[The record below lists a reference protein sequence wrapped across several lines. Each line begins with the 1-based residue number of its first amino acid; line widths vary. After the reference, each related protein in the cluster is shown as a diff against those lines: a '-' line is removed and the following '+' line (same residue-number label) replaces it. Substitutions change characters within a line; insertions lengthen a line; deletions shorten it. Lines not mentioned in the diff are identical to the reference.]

1 MCFGGGGV
9 QQPQIVYQGPSNK
22 DIKANQKALDDYTQK
37 ATEQQDAFAKQL
49 QEQID
54 KANAETESLTAQYST
69 ELDRIKQEEQDR
81 IAASQAGANAAVSGA
96 QGQAAADVAA
106 AGASGAAQQVG
117 AYAVTTTQSDP
128 IEGAQ
133 TTAAK
138 LKKEK
143 PKGSLKIST
152 AALPSASGTGL
163 NIGV

>member
-1 MCFGGGGV
+1 MCLGGGGV
-9 QQPQIVYQGPSNK
+9 SQPQIVYQGPSEQ
-22 DIKANQKALDDYTQK
+22 DLAANRAAMDQYRTQ
-37 ATEQQDAFAKQL
+37 ASAQQDAFSRQL
-49 QEQID
+49 QQQID
-54 KANAETESLTAQYST
+54 AANKETESLKAQYST
-69 ELDRIKQEEQDR
+69 ELSQIQRQEQDR
-81 IAASQAGANAAVSGA
+81 IAGAKD
-96 QGQAAADVAA
+96 QAAADVAA

-117 AYAVTTTQSDP
+117 AYAVTTTQSAP

>member
-1 MCFGGGGV
+1 MCFGGS
-9 QQPQIVYQGPSNK
+9 QPQAPSIVYQGPSEA
-22 DIKANQKALDDYTQK
+22 DIAANQASLDQYRTQAL
-37 ATEQQDAFAKQL
+37 AQQDAFSQQL
-49 QEQID
+49 QQQID
-54 KANAETESLTAQYST
+54 AANTETESLKAQYST
-69 ELDRIKQEEQDR
+69 ELTRIEQQEQDR
-81 IAASQAGANAAVSGA
+81 IAGA

-106 AGASGAAQQVG
+106 AGAAGAAQQVG
-117 AYAVTTTQSDP
+117 AYAVTTTQSEP
-128 IEGAQ
+128 IDGAQ

>member
-1 MCFGGGGV
+1 MCFGGS
-9 QQPQIVYQGPSNK
+9 QPQAPSIVYQGPSEA
-22 DIKANQKALDDYTQK
+22 DIAANQASLDQYRTQAL
-37 ATEQQDAFAKQL
+37 AQQDAFSQQL
-49 QEQID
+49 QQQID
-54 KANAETESLTAQYST
+54 AANTETESLRAQYSK
-69 ELDRIKQEEQDR
+69 ELSDIKQQEQDR
-81 IAASQAGANAAVSGA
+81 IAGA

-106 AGASGAAQQVG
+106 AGAAGAAQQVG
-117 AYAVTTTQSDP
+117 AYAVTTTQSEP
-128 IEGAQ
+128 IDGAQ

>member
-1 MCFGGGGV
+1 MCFGGS
-9 QQPQIVYQGPSNK
+9 QPQAPSIVYQGPSDA
-22 DIKANQKALDDYTQK
+22 DIAANQASLDQYRTQAL
-37 ATEQQDAFAKQL
+37 AQQDAFAQTL
-49 QEQID
+49 QQQID
-54 KANAETESLTAQYST
+54 AANQETESLKTQYST
-69 ELDRIKQEEQDR
+69 ELARIQQDEQDR
-81 IAASQAGANAAVSGA
+81 IAASQADAAAAVSGA

-106 AGASGAAQQVG
+106 AGAAGAAQQVG
-117 AYAVTTTQSDP
+117 AYAVTTTQSAP

-143 PKGSLKIST
+143 PTGSLKIST

>member
-1 MCFGGGGV
+1 MCFGGS
-9 QQPQIVYQGPSNK
+9 QPQAPSIVYQGPSEA
-22 DIKANQKALDDYTQK
+22 DIAANQASLDQYRTQAL
-37 ATEQQDAFAKQL
+37 AQQDAFSQQL
-49 QEQID
+49 QQQID
-54 KANAETESLTAQYST
+54 AANTETESLKAQYST
-69 ELDRIKQEEQDR
+69 ELSRIEQQEQDR
-81 IAASQAGANAAVSGA
+81 IAGA

-106 AGASGAAQQVG
+106 AGAAGAAQQVG
-117 AYAVTTTQSDP
+117 AYAVTTTQSEP
-128 IEGAQ
+128 IDGAQ